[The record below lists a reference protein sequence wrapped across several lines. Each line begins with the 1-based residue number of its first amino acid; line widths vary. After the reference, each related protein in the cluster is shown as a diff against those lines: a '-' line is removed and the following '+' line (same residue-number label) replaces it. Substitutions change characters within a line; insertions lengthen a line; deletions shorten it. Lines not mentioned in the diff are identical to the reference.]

1 MISEMSFVS
10 VVPAVP
16 VVPSPEIKEE
26 IQTLLFNRLP
36 YTYEPIE
43 RPIYNTTPEDIHL
56 IQMWE
61 AIVAAGRG
69 EFEPW
74 DNRTRDMPWQHTDSL
89 RSRATEFRFSGAAWG
104 SDTWRQIVI
113 GRTPE
118 EYDEMDS
125 KAESA
130 WNDAVLEALAE
141 GFRLSEDFRAL
152 SLNDQVYFYR
162 RSMNPHAWDSITS
175 LMSKAEIDAI
185 EDLDHKQQAQMDYE
199 DRMEYICD
207 D

>member
-1 MISEMSFVS
+1 MSFVS
-10 VVPAVP
+10 LLPAVPAVP
-16 VVPSPEIKEE
+16 ASDIKEQ

-43 RPIYNTTPEDIHL
+43 RPVYNTTAEDIKL

-61 AIVAAGRG
+61 EIVAAGRG

-74 DNRTRDMPWQHTDSL
+74 HELTKDMPWQHTDTL
-89 RSRATEFRFSGAAWG
+89 RSRAAEFRFSGAAWG

-185 EDLDHKQQAQMDYE
+185 EDLDHEQQAQMDYE